1 MTSEDTKLIEF
12 NQDQKYDKAP
22 FIIYADLKCIIDK
35 IDGCKNNP
43 ENSSTRK
50 VNKHTP
56 SGISISTI
64 LSFKSIENKHKVYR
78 GKDCMKKFYE
88 SLREHVMKIINFK
101 SNKMKL
107 LKKEQQESYD
117 NAKICHICQENFE
130 NKYVKNKKYC
140 QVRDHCHYTGE

>member
-43 ENSSTRK
+43 ENSSTTK

>member
-1 MTSEDTKLIEF
+1 
-12 NQDQKYDKAP
+12 
-22 FIIYADLKCIIDK
+22 
-35 IDGCKNNP
+35 
-43 ENSSTRK
+43 
-50 VNKHTP
+50 
-56 SGISISTI
+56 
-64 LSFKSIENKHKVYR
+64 
-78 GKDCMKKFYE
+78 MKKFYE